1 MFFGH
6 LRVLFP
12 ISMQAAEKRVSE
24 KKKKH
29 ILCTYFRWSKG
40 PAPVLL
46 DCCPLAGFAVGFK
59 VTLMMN

>member
-29 ILCTYFRWSKG
+29 SCVPTSDGPKALHLYFWI
-40 PAPVLL
+40 AVLWL
-46 DCCPLAGFAVGFK
+46 GLQLGSRSH
-59 VTLMMN
+59 